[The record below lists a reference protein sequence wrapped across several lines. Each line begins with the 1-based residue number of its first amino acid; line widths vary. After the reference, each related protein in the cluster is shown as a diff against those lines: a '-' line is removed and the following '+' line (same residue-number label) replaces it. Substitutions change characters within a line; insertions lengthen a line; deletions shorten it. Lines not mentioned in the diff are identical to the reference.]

1 MENLLIYGAGKLGCQ
16 VYYHVKQY
24 YGGTAKVAGFID
36 DTMPVGSEI
45 IDGISTVGGLSDES
59 FSTNFAPQ
67 DFKVVFAIGYSN
79 MKARLAAY
87 QRLLEAGYH
96 LFSII
101 HPRAV
106 VEANATIGDGCIL
119 LGGFVIDQ
127 GVTLGQVCYIDIG
140 VTVGEDS
147 VLGVNNYLSASCALG
162 GSVVMGDS
170 SFVGMNSTVVNDVK
184 IGNGVTVNAQTLVHN
199 DVADNLHVIEI
210 HKVRSSSTL
219 VTSN

>member
-1 MENLLIYGAGKLGCQ
+1 MQNLLIYGAGKLGYQ

-24 YGGTAKVAGFID
+24 YGETAKVAGFID
-36 DTMPVGSEI
+36 DTMPVGTEI
-45 IDGISTVGGLSDES
+45 VDGISTVGGLSDKSFGTS
-59 FSTNFAPQ
+59 FSPQ
-67 DFKVVFAIGYSN
+67 DVKVVFAIGYSN
-79 MKARLAAY
+79 MKARLSAY

-106 VEANATIGDGCIL
+106 VEANTTIGDGCIL
-119 LGGFVIDQ
+119 LGGCVIDQ

-147 VLGVNNYLSASCALG
+147 VLGVNNYLSASCTLG

-170 SFVGMNSTVVNDVK
+170 NFVGMNSTIVNDVK
-184 IGNGVTVNAQTLVHN
+184 IANGVTVNAQTLVHK
-199 DVADNLHVIEI
+199 DVADHSQVIEI
-210 HKVRSSSTL
+210 HKVRSMAPL
-219 VTSN
+219 